1 MTKIK
6 KYKTN
11 FLVPNTSFLI
21 GMGSIMNIQGNYFDF
36 NYSDT
41 LEEADSKA
49 IENDWGVVGNDL
61 RRAIN
66 KLIKEPQSQV

>member
-11 FLVPNTSFLI
+11 FLVPSTSFLI

-41 LEEADSKA
+41 LEEADGKA

-61 RRAIN
+61 RKAIN